1 MGKTCD
7 HTEFE
12 VESGKVLCKF
22 SIGSK
27 EAEFSAFIG
36 QILISKSGNKGF
48 NMAALHVAAH
58 MQEDH
63 GFYFS
68 LSGGDKDT
76 FVGLFN

>member
-12 VESGKVLCKF
+12 VESGRDHL
-22 SIGSK
+22 STSSK
-27 EAEFSAFIG
+27 EVEFNVLIG

-48 NMAALHVAAH
+48 NMVALHVAAH

-63 GFYFS
+63 DFYFS

-76 FVGLFN
+76 FVSVF